1 MIRLTKMTY
10 PDGRELNYNYGS
22 SGSTDDALSR
32 VASLIDDDGS
42 THLVDYSYLGVATR
56 FVKTDYTQPD
66 VRCDLAHGT
75 GDDPCDGPLDRF
87 GRVTDLLW
95 YDYGS
100 SADLLRFKHGYDR
113 AGNRL
118 YREEAETSDLD
129 QLYAY
134 DDVNRLVQSE
144 EGTLS
149 AGKDSISSLNFA
161 QQWSLDA
168 TGNWSAFKEDD
179 NGDATWDLE
188 QTRTSN
194 AVNEITDV
202 DETTGPSWIS
212 PAYNRA
218 GNMTTIP
225 QPADPTQ
232 SYAATY
238 DAWNRLVRLED
249 GEDTVAEYV
258 FDGAKRL
265 VVRKK
270 YASGALSQ
278 TRHFYH
284 TARWQ
289 TIEERLESGGA
300 ILSTADR
307 QFTWGRR
314 YIDDL
319 VCRTVN
325 SVHDYAYQD
334 PNWNV
339 ILSSSALAR
348 VVYQPYGQIRST
360 SPAASGDLD
369 AWQHYFAGYRRDEDT
384 GLYLVRHRV
393 YQAELGCWVQRDP
406 IGYESGVGNLYE
418 HVASNVL
425 LFTDPLGLAEEV
437 TPPPSGITGP
447 CAINIWAGDTWHS
460 NESLR
465 DFIRNNY
472 DPGDHSICPSRYF
485 GVIGCGKYI
494 REMLSEII
502 PGQKRPG
509 IPKDQQIPGFPDM
522 PDFLHAKNTLPK
534 MKQGLERAERLA
546 ETLCENRRRFCND
559 GRPRRYECGNKNQRC
574 DSVTIDV
581 QIDDDVQS
589 ILRDGRRYDGTPVPG
604 FPNDGSLEMLEIL
617 RAFPKTTD
625 CLSEASAN
633 THTE

>member
-1 MIRLTKMTY
+1 MVQANQEDLL
-10 PDGRELNYNYGS
+10 PQSPE
-22 SGSTDDALSR
+22 
-32 VASLIDDDGS
+32 VP
-42 THLVDYSYLGVATR
+42 
-56 FVKTDYTQPD
+56 FPFTQPD
-66 VRCDLAHGT
+66 VRYDLAHGA
-75 GDDPCDGPLDRF
+75 GVDPYDGPMDRF

-118 YREEAETSDLD
+118 YREEADTSDRD
-129 QLYAY
+129 QLHSY
-134 DDVNRLVQSE
+134 DDMNRLTQSE

-149 AGKDSISSLNFA
+149 VGKDSISSLNFK

-168 TGNWSAFKEDD
+168 TGNWSTFKEDD
-179 NGDATWDLE
+179 DGDATWDLE

-202 DETTGPSWIS
+202 AETTGPSWIT

-225 QPADPTQ
+225 RPADPTQ

-238 DAWNRLVRLED
+238 DAWNRLVKLEE
-249 GEDTVAEYV
+249 GQNTVAEYV

-270 YASGALSQ
+270 YASGSLSQ

-284 TARWQ
+284 TAGWQ
-289 TIEERLESGGA
+289 TIEERLESGGS

-307 QFTWGRR
+307 QFTWGLR

-319 VCRTVN
+319 VCRTLN

-348 VVYQPYGQIRST
+348 VVYQPYGQIRAT
-360 SPAASGDLD
+360 CPAASGNLD

-393 YQAELGCWVQRDP
+393 YQPELGCWVQRDP
-406 IGYESGVGNLYE
+406 IGYRGS
-418 HVASNVL
+418 ASNLQRYLACSPVCAA
-425 LFTDPLGLAEEV
+425 DPFGLVVRVVEAAAQGIHVIGDADSTRNDLAENKKRVQEALEYLDWLPDAAFDAMVEV
-437 TPPPSGITGP
+437 
-447 CAINIWAGDTWHS
+447 A
-460 NESLR
+460 
-465 DFIRNNY
+465 
-472 DPGDHSICPSRYF
+472 
-485 GVIGCGKYI
+485 
-494 REMLSEII
+494 
-502 PGQKRPG
+502 
-509 IPKDQQIPGFPDM
+509 
-522 PDFLHAKNTLPK
+522 
-534 MKQGLERAERLA
+534 
-546 ETLCENRRRFCND
+546 
-559 GRPRRYECGNKNQRC
+559 
-574 DSVTIDV
+574 
-581 QIDDDVQS
+581 
-589 ILRDGRRYDGTPVPG
+589 PV
-604 FPNDGSLEMLEIL
+604 
-617 RAFPKTTD
+617 
-625 CLSEASAN
+625 
-633 THTE
+633 